1 MNSSVLCNISSMRHS
16 VSSPDETLRREMK
29 IQHAV
34 SLFDELRGEPDETL
48 CKMLDI
54 TSQTK

>member
-1 MNSSVLCNISSMRHS
+1 MRHS

-54 TSQTK
+54 TSQTKWF